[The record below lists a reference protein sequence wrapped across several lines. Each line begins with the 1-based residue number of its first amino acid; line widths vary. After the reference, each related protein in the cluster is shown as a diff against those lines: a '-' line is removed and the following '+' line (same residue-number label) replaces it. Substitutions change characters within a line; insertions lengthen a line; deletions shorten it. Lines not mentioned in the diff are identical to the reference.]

1 MSTLSVTQIITGSAT
16 TDQSIST
23 GNTASGKIVVAAAG
37 GVTIAS
43 SSTVNAISI
52 TVGGNMGVGNSAP
65 TDKLSIAGTLATGN
79 TTITGVINV
88 SSNAIFTGGIIAN
101 GSIGTAGQVL
111 TSNAAGLYWSTP
123 VSYTIS
129 TGLVNTA
136 GTLTVNAAYIATI
149 SSNNASFLGGT
160 AAASYALLSGAAFTG
175 AVSGITTLAAGN
187 TTITGFTNISA
198 NATVTGT
205 VAMSSYTEQANTVVI
220 STSSLTI
227 NAAAATTF
235 DVTLNS
241 NVTSFAFQ
249 NLAAAGKVS
258 TFTIVFTADG
268 TARTITWPSAV
279 KWPSNTAPTLT
290 STLNKK
296 DIFTFFTEDAGTTIL
311 AFASGQNCG

>member
-1 MSTLSVTQIITGSAT
+1 MSQLSVTQIITGSAT
-16 TDQSIST
+16 TDQSIAT
-23 GNTASGKIVVAAAG
+23 GNTAAGKIAILSAG
-37 GVTIAS
+37 GMTLYS
-43 SSTVNAISI
+43 NSTVNAISI
-52 TVGGNMGVGNSAP
+52 SVTGNVGISNSAP
-65 TDKLSIAGTLATGN
+65 TDKLSVAGTMSTGN
-79 TTITGVINV
+79 TTITGFINV

-111 TSNAAGLYWSTP
+111 TSNAAGLYWTTP
-123 VSYTIS
+123 ASYTIS
-129 TGLVNTA
+129 TGLVNTT
-136 GTLTVNAAYIATI
+136 GTLTVNSAYIATI
-149 SSNNASFLGGT
+149 SSNNSSFLGGT

-175 AVSGITTLAAGN
+175 N
-187 TTITGFTNISA
+187 TS
-198 NATVTGT
+198 VTGT
-205 VAMSSYTEQANTVVI
+205 ASMYSYTEQTNTAVI
-220 STSSLTI
+220 SAATLTI

-235 DVTLNS
+235 DVNLNAAITTFS
-241 NVTSFAFQ
+241 FQ

-268 TARTITWPSAV
+268 TARAITWPTAV